1 MQPMFEAKLDKKE
14 KENLPNTLNL
24 RACKQYPNADKR
36 RSESLDPSKLHR
48 KQ

>member
-1 MQPMFEAKLDKKE
+1 MKPMFETKLDKKE
-14 KENLPNTLNL
+14 KENVQDSLNL

-36 RSESLDPSKLHR
+36 RSESLDPSKLHK